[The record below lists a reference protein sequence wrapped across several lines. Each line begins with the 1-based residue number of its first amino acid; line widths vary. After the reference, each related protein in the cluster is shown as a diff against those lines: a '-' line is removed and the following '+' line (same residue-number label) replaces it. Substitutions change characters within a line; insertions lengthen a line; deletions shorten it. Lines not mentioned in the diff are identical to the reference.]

1 MRLGLLRPHLSRLGS
16 EGRSCSMYTL
26 ANSDKPALVIGVR
39 QHQSEESF
47 TLTSTG
53 IKILN

>member
-1 MRLGLLRPHLSRLGS
+1 MRLGILRPHLLRLGS
-16 EGRSCSMYTL
+16 EGRKCSMYTL
-26 ANSDKPALVIGVR
+26 THSDKPALVIGVR

-53 IKILN
+53 I

>member
-1 MRLGLLRPHLSRLGS
+1 MRLGLLRPHLLRLGS

-53 IKILN
+53 IQ